1 MNVVVPT
8 MRAHSDV
15 IKTDMA
21 NVLLVVT
28 LGTSSLD
35 LYSKMLSASL
45 HALPVMPSNI
55 YLVSAGLFGVFALGI
70 KPLKALLSDYR
81 FVKAL
86 NRGKAEIVHLP
97 NQHLGRYINF
107 LNKKCV
113 VTIHDMIRFFDM
125 KGHYPPF
132 IHKPNLRDRIGLE
145 LDYRGVRRAEKIIA
159 ISKHTK
165 NDLVKHLKVPEEK
178 IDVVYQGINHKLFK
192 PTHNPTPIKEPYIL
206 YVGSEQPR
214 KNLSTLL
221 KAFYKLK
228 QGDRRFNDLKLV
240 KVGNPGK
247 MSSFRKNTLKIIDA
261 LNLDKDVVFA
271 GFIPRKELPNYYSN
285 AECLVLPSLYEGF
298 GRPVVEAMA
307 CGCPVITSN
316 TSSLPEV
323 VGDAG
328 LMVDPRD
335 VNALEN
341 AMKEFLT
348 NEELR
353 RNMVRKGLK
362 RASSFSWEK
371 TAKKTSEVYKE
382 IAR

>member
-1 MNVVVPT
+1 
-8 MRAHSDV
+8 MRAYSDV

-28 LGTSSLD
+28 LGSSSLD

-45 HALPVMPSNI
+45 HTIPAMPSNI

-86 NRGKAEIVHLP
+86 NREKAKIVHLP
-97 NQHLGRYINF
+97 NHHLGRYINF
-107 LNKKCV
+107 LKKKCV
-113 VTIHDMIRFFDM
+113 VTVHDLIRFFDM
-125 KGHYPPF
+125 KRCHSPL

-145 LDYRGVRRAEKIIA
+145 LDYRGIKRAEKIIA
-159 ISKHTK
+159 VSKSTK
-165 NDLVKHLKVPEEK
+165 NDLVKHLRVPEER
-178 IDVVYQGINHKLFK
+178 IDVVYQGIDHKLFK
-192 PTHNPTPIKEPYIL
+192 PTHTPAPVKEPYIL

-214 KNLSTLL
+214 KNLTTLL

-228 QGDRRFNDLKLV
+228 QGDSRFSDMKLV

-247 MSSFRKNTLKIIDA
+247 MRSFRENTLEIIDA
-261 LNLDKDVVFA
+261 LNLRKDVVFT
-271 GFIPRKELPNYYSN
+271 GFVPRKELPNYYSN

-298 GRPVVEAMA
+298 GRPVAEAMA

-341 AMKEFLT
+341 TMKEVLT
-348 NEELR
+348 NEGLKK
-353 RNMVRKGLK
+353 NMVRKGLK
-362 RASSFSWEK
+362 RASNFSWQK
-371 TAKKTSEVYKE
+371 TAKETSEIYKE
-382 IAR
+382 ILGNA